1 MSINTR
7 LFTPR
12 GMVRLRPLSDWEKP
26 LSSVGAVKGGARIR
40 EKMGRYRQIT
50 GPSSR
55 IGRIARSI
63 EHKYGFHKNP
73 FGKLIRR

>member
-1 MSINTR
+1 
-7 LFTPR
+7 
-12 GMVRLRPLSDWEKP
+12 MVRLRPISDWEKP
-26 LSSVGAVKGGARIR
+26 LSSVGAVKGGARLR
-40 EKMGRYRQIT
+40 ENMGRYRMIA

-55 IGRIARSI
+55 ITRIARSI

>member
-1 MSINTR
+1 
-7 LFTPR
+7 
-12 GMVRLRPLSDWEKP
+12 MVRLRPLSDWEKP
-26 LSSVGAVKGGARIR
+26 LSSVGAVKGSSRIR

-55 IGRIARSI
+55 IGRVARSI
-63 EHKYGFHKNP
+63 ERKCGLTKNP